1 MISEYQ
7 SLLLLILKRN
17 KEKKGVESSLATNS
31 MCDHDFVLGCMFK
44 NRLTILTRIQF
55 NSNFSD
61 HGASDMLESREREA
75 GTKASQKKYFQILI
89 MRRCKGK
96 VHTFN
101 YTYTTTTYIFL

>member
-1 MISEYQ
+1 
-7 SLLLLILKRN
+7 
-17 KEKKGVESSLATNS
+17 

-61 HGASDMLESREREA
+61 HEASDMLESREREA

-89 MRRCKGK
+89 MRRCKRK

>member
-1 MISEYQ
+1 
-7 SLLLLILKRN
+7 
-17 KEKKGVESSLATNS
+17 

-96 VHTFN
+96 DTLSTIHIQLLR
-101 YTYTTTTYIFL
+101 TYSYKLIL